1 MRISKVIVGKWKK
14 SYIVVGDSHTL
25 EWVIY
30 VINVDF
36 LTACV
41 MHIILNLVDAQC
53 IGCFT

>member
-1 MRISKVIVGKWKK
+1 VRISKVIVGKWKK